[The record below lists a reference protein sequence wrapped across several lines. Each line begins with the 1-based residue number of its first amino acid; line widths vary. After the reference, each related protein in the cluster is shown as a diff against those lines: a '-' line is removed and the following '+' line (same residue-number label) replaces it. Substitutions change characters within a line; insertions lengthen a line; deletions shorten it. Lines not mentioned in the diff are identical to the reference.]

1 MTHHTIT
8 AMLDAFVAGGGFD
21 GRYGN
26 HHRGGAWVVALL
38 LIAATALTTWFIAR
52 RRAGGSS
59 ARPTANA
66 EAIVAERFARGEIS
80 ADDYRTTLAALREK

>member
-8 AMLDAFVAGGGFD
+8 AMRDAFVAGGGFD

-38 LIAATALTTWFIAR
+38 LM
-52 RRAGGSS
+52 
-59 ARPTANA
+59 
-66 EAIVAERFARGEIS
+66 
-80 ADDYRTTLAALREK
+80 REK